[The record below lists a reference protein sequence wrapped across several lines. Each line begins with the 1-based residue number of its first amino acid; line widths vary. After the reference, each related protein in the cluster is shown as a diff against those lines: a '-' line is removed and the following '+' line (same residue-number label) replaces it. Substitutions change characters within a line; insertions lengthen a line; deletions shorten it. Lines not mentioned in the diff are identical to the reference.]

1 MMESRSKALPP
12 QYLQILRSHD
22 LAMLC
27 PNLTT
32 QRQVDKLSLRIK
44 AIALRSKLRAK
55 HSRCKFIYKLI
66 NCGGNALPL
75 QV

>member
-1 MMESRSKALPP
+1 MESSRKALPP
-12 QYLQILRSHD
+12 QYLQIMRSLD

-32 QRQVDKLSLRIK
+32 QRQANKLSLRIK

-55 HSRCKFIYKLI
+55 HSRCKVIYKFI

-75 QV
+75 QI